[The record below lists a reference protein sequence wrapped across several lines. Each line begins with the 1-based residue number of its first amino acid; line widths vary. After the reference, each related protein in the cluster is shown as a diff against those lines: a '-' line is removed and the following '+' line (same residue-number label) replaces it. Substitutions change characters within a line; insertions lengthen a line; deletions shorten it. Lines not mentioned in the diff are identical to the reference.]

1 MEAKESKN
9 INTIE
14 DSKEKKIKSILNKIQ
29 HKPII
34 MESIYSFSQNRPY
47 ILLHL
52 ISNDDSLKSSLKDTF
67 DNAKKNNNLSKEINM
82 NINNYIAYRKIIEK
96 LKEKHEEI
104 KTDIFKRNEKLNSLI
119 QKSNDINEK
128 NQKEFL
134 DHIIKKKTDKTKFY
148 RYRLL

>member
-1 MEAKESKN
+1 METKESKESKN

-47 ILLHL
+47 ILLYL

-134 DHIIKKKTDKTKFY
+134 DHII
-148 RYRLL
+148 

>member
-67 DNAKKNNNLSKEINM
+67 DNAKKNNNLSKEINI

-96 LKEKHEEI
+96 LNEKHEEI

>member
-1 MEAKESKN
+1 MEAKESKESKN

-52 ISNDDSLKSSLKDTF
+52 ISNDDSLK
-67 DNAKKNNNLSKEINM
+67 
-82 NINNYIAYRKIIEK
+82 
-96 LKEKHEEI
+96 
-104 KTDIFKRNEKLNSLI
+104 
-119 QKSNDINEK
+119 
-128 NQKEFL
+128 
-134 DHIIKKKTDKTKFY
+134 
-148 RYRLL
+148 